1 VESSVQEKE
10 KKSLSKTVVLYK
22 TRYGS
27 SKKYAEWIA
36 EELHGDLFD
45 IEDVDPERLKD
56 YDCIV
61 FGGSLYATGI
71 SGLSTIKE
79 NFKSFENK
87 KVIIFSVGASP
98 ARSEVIEDIKAKNFS
113 PEIVEKI
120 EFFHLRGG
128 FDFKRLR
135 LVDKILMILLKS
147 KLKGKKRR
155 GEELSDDERGMLAA
169 YSTAVDFTSRKA
181 IEPILESISKFT
193 HGNA

>member
-1 VESSVQEKE
+1 MESSVQEKE

-79 NFKSFENK
+79 EFQ
-87 KVIIFSVGASP
+87 IF
-98 ARSEVIEDIKAKNFS
+98 RE
-113 PEIVEKI
+113 
-120 EFFHLRGG
+120 
-128 FDFKRLR
+128 
-135 LVDKILMILLKS
+135 
-147 KLKGKKRR
+147 
-155 GEELSDDERGMLAA
+155 
-169 YSTAVDFTSRKA
+169 
-181 IEPILESISKFT
+181 
-193 HGNA
+193 